1 MAKAVPAD
9 SRYIALTTYRRD
21 GREVTTPV
29 WSVPLGG
36 TSCMLSPRRGPQ
48 GQAGYARYRLRGVH
62 RDRIVLE
69 LTSSPAT

>member
-29 WSVPLGG
+29 WSVPLGDKLYVVTSKG
-36 TSCMLSPRRGPQ
+36 TGKAKRDVPLDGYVSPR
-48 GQAGYARYRLRGVH
+48 V
-62 RDRIVLE
+62 
-69 LTSSPAT
+69 T